1 MKTLLHYLFKET
13 FVFLAT
19 VKSTSTLLLP
29 FAPSGSDKAIEN
41 QLTIKLVSSNPI
53 SRLFLFTIFLFATS
67 SMMGQVAITTATG
80 GTSISADK
88 AANALAPTYTTLG
101 NIVITESSSTK
112 NEFQPGVTNAT
123 STYKHTI
130 GIAGS

>member
-1 MKTLLHYLFKET
+1 MKALLHYLYKET

-41 QLTIKLVSSNPI
+41 QIANKLVSSNPI
-53 SRLFLFTIFLFATS
+53 SRLFLFAVFLFTTS
-67 SMMGQVAITTATG
+67 SMMGQVSITTATG

-88 AANALAPTYTTLG
+88 AANALAPVRVNTLLVAPAILV
-101 NIVITESSSTK
+101 NIPVE
-112 NEFQPGVTNAT
+112 VRADC
-123 STYKHTI
+123 H
-130 GIAGS
+130 